1 MATGF
6 EIRCSGDMPWVHPR
20 LIPRATSR
28 IQSPPRAIGSGL
40 GALSTYLEI
49 LGFIAE
55 LSFMLWLLIKGVN
68 GQRWSEFAAHTPV
81 RADGGNRGR
90 LAPAVTFPARVL
102 KANLVEARRCEAVNL
117 MAAMVVAAG
126 AQ

>member
-1 MATGF
+1 ML
-6 EIRCSGDMPWVHPR
+6 WVQPR

-68 GQRWSEFAAHTPV
+68 SQRWSELAAH
-81 RADGGNRGR
+81 
-90 LAPAVTFPARVL
+90 ARP
-102 KANLVEARRCEAVNL
+102 R
-117 MAAMVVAAG
+117 
-126 AQ
+126 

>member
-6 EIRCSGDMPWVHPR
+6 EIRCSGDMLWVHPR

-40 GALSTYLEI
+40 GRAVQLLEI

-68 GQRWSEFAAHTPV
+68 CQRWSELAAHSRP
-81 RADGGNRGR
+81 G
-90 LAPAVTFPARVL
+90 
-102 KANLVEARRCEAVNL
+102 
-117 MAAMVVAAG
+117 
-126 AQ
+126 